1 MVREKCHT
9 SCQKDSQTGKYHES
23 ICLVITLSDIS
34 GSPPQSSM
42 LTGSSVGGA
51 WCSPET
57 CTNSHMHTHIHT
69 RAFSW
74 SSSKEPNK
82 TFTTWLSL
90 PPHFTLNLLLW
101 LVLYLSFSLSLR
113 SHDSLCC
120 NESGLLS
127 ELRPFLSLGSVNDP
141 GLNTFN

>member
-90 PPHFTLNLLLW
+90 PPT
-101 LVLYLSFSLSLR
+101 SLSICFFGLFCIFPSR
-113 SHDSLCC
+113 SVSAPMILCAVTSLDF
-120 NESGLLS
+120 SPS
-127 ELRPFLSLGSVNDP
+127 YVRFFLSAL
-141 GLNTFN
+141 